1 VRPGDWTCP
10 NCGAN
15 VYASKTK
22 CYRCQTLKPGF
33 QQGGAPVNDKIDVR
47 PGDWTCDNCGAN
59 VFATK
64 MACYKCQAPKP
75 LRYMGNTMMGGFVGA
90 GGEGAA
96 RGGDVRPGDWTCSNC
111 GANVYATKTNCYRCQ
126 APKPLAPEIVP
137 AYGASFGGLGSFG
150 GWSGGGGGFRGGGAA
165 FQSGGYGGG
174 GFGVCGGYGN
184 SQMGGAMKPLGGGGD
199 IRPGDWTCPNCGA
212 NCYASKEI
220 CYRCRTAKPAD
231 AYNAAPAGGGGG
243 GGFGGSGMSGDVRPG
258 DWTCPNC
265 GANVYASK
273 TNCYRCHTAKPEGGN
288 GGDASS

>member
-1 VRPGDWTCP
+1 MLRGREKERDYDDGNERERERSRSPHRTFDSSTAIVGEFGGGGEHVRPGDWTCP

-33 QQGGAPVNDKIDVR
+33 QQGAAPVNDKIDVR

-150 GWSGGGGGFRGGGAA
+150 GWSGGGGG
-165 FQSGGYGGG
+165 
-174 GFGVCGGYGN
+174 
-184 SQMGGAMKPLGGGGD
+184 
-199 IRPGDWTCPNCGA
+199 
-212 NCYASKEI
+212 
-220 CYRCRTAKPAD
+220 
-231 AYNAAPAGGGGG
+231 
-243 GGFGGSGMSGDVRPG
+243 
-258 DWTCPNC
+258 
-265 GANVYASK
+265 
-273 TNCYRCHTAKPEGGN
+273 
-288 GGDASS
+288 